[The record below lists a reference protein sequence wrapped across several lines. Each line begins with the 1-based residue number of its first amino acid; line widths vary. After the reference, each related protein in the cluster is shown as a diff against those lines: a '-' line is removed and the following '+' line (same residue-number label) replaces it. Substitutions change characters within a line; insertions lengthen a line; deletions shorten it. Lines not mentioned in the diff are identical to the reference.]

1 MNRFKWPLPEEVYDT
16 ALEDIFMPHV
26 PVSYTTGGGKWA
38 QYTLPDG
45 HRDEIV
51 NLERFGRRAFA
62 CAGPT
67 LWNKLPRNMRD
78 NGNLAQFKK
87 Q

>member
-1 MNRFKWPLPEEVYDT
+1 M
-16 ALEDIFMPHV
+16 
-26 PVSYTTGGGKWA
+26 
-38 QYTLPDG
+38 
-45 HRDEIV
+45 

-78 NGNLAQFKK
+78 NGNLAQVKK
-87 Q
+87 QNIFIFNITSFTQRTLYFSLTIFIYLSIYMYVHTREHYILA